1 MEWHEEAKEDKR
13 ALDKHKKLNHLMNV
27 MMNKL
32 IVIISILF
40 LKFNGC
46 LSQTSEKRYVYFKMK
61 AYNIDDSL
69 DMKNLMNRVRKIIS
83 NEHYFHICFQMKEGD
98 QVDTNSVEKINIY
111 FNLISEELRD
121 KTGFTKKIYSKKR
134 ENLFFR
140 KKKKLLMTISRLNG
154 KASIYPA
161 NLEKY
166 FRSN

>member
-1 MEWHEEAKEDKR
+1 
-13 ALDKHKKLNHLMNV
+13 
-27 MMNKL
+27 
-32 IVIISILF
+32 
-40 LKFNGC
+40 
-46 LSQTSEKRYVYFKMK
+46 MK

-69 DMKNLMNRVRKIIS
+69 DMKKLMNRVRKII
-83 NEHYFHICFQMKEGD
+83 NNVHYFRICFQMKEGD

-140 KKKKLLMTISRLNG
+140 KKKKLLMTISRLKG
-154 KASIYPA
+154 KASIHPA